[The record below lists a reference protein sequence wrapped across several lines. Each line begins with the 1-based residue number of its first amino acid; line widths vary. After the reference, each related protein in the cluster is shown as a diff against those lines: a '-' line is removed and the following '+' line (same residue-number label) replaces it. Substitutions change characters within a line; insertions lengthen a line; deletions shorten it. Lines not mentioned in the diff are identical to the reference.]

1 MVAAERPTVS
11 SWPQATTWP
20 VSVKMPTESY
30 SLPPQHTA
38 QMPYQVDSRQPP
50 APNCPIAQPVAPNCC
65 FAQPIAPHCP
75 VAQPFELTTADMKD
89 SMASGVAFVQLP
101 VNAQQLACALSSA
114 GHYVSLPR
122 VEPAGRL
129 SGGFPQHE
137 LPLMQTQPLPPNLPE
152 GVSAFAAVFS
162 SDQKRDYWMDDLV
175 TSNQCSPLA
184 YKIAPLAYT
193 FDTTES
199 YAGYA
204 QPASVPPSP
213 PAFPDASD
221 SSRDVVASD
230 GSHAAIEADTK
241 MLSVNIGATDK
252 PPPSPG
258 NADVSSSM
266 ADPTRVNEEDSFEQF
281 WCIRK
286 ISWASIVFTCSS
298 VLGGL
303 SYEVTAPSFHILF
316 TLAMVMI
323 GVLGGTLDLYS
334 RPSALP

>member
-137 LPLMQTQPLPPNLPE
+137 LPLMQTQPFRAKL
-152 GVSAFAAVFS
+152 SFAKVLEFS
-162 SDQKRDYWMDDLV
+162 SADQPAVRALPM
-175 TSNQCSPLA
+175 SAAPP
-184 YKIAPLAYT
+184 APLRRLSVRAAPL
-193 FDTTES
+193 TTPRRS
-199 YAGYA
+199 YATTTHER
-204 QPASVPPSP
+204 PLWMASQ
-213 PAFPDASD
+213 A
-221 SSRDVVASD
+221 R
-230 GSHAAIEADTK
+230 
-241 MLSVNIGATDK
+241 
-252 PPPSPG
+252 
-258 NADVSSSM
+258 
-266 ADPTRVNEEDSFEQF
+266 
-281 WCIRK
+281 
-286 ISWASIVFTCSS
+286 
-298 VLGGL
+298 
-303 SYEVTAPSFHILF
+303 
-316 TLAMVMI
+316 
-323 GVLGGTLDLYS
+323 
-334 RPSALP
+334 